1 MDAQCLLMF
10 YQNQKLNDEV
20 ITRICTDIIG
30 RQRIISAT
38 FESSPSSMLPIGSP
52 KAAFVTFSQG
62 LKQAMA
68 STVAVDALSGTSP
81 SNFAGILQS
90 LPMNPQA
97 IGTAWLISSAV
108 FTTYST
114 TTFLKF
120 NSNTADSTE
129 AMKGGKSK
137 RQFSRSITP
146 AKVAKQVLPVLSRPT
161 LLTLFRFGGSL
172 LLGLLAHPDLAIM
185 HRIRETLQSV
195 PDFALPAAFLFT
207 ANFANSISLNRIG
220 ISLTYT
226 SKCGIPLITV
236 LLTILLD
243 GTKALPNTL
252 ALASLLPIAIGIAA
266 ASWNSPTF
274 ETIGF
279 LAAVTSATAQSALNV
294 TSKRAM
300 MKTGVTGS
308 AAQRVMVAVGLVIT
322 IVVTLTQVLT
332 TRYSKDSSTS
342 DDNAVVQ
349 AESGP
354 PAWLTAFA
362 ASSYHLEYMLSFMFV
377 RLVEPITY
385 GTCDAIRRLA
395 IIISGRGFFGGPPLT
410 RYNIIGVAL
419 ALLGALGF
427 SVANSL

>member
-1 MDAQCLLMF
+1 
-10 YQNQKLNDEV
+10 
-20 ITRICTDIIG
+20 
-30 RQRIISAT
+30 
-38 FESSPSSMLPIGSP
+38 
-52 KAAFVTFSQG
+52 
-62 LKQAMA
+62 MA
-68 STVAVDALSGTSP
+68 SSVTADALAGTTIP
-81 SNFAGILQS
+81 TNFAGILQS

-97 IGTAWLISSAV
+97 VGTAWLISSAV

-120 NSNTADSTE
+120 NSIKPDFTE
-129 AMKGGKSK
+129 VANGRKSK
-137 RQFSRSITP
+137 RQSSRAITP
-146 AKVAKQVLPVLSRPT
+146 AKVAKVLPVLSRPT
-161 LLTLFRFGGSL
+161 LLTLYRFGGSL
-172 LLGLLAHPDLAIM
+172 LLGLLAHPDLAILY
-185 HRIRETLQSV
+185 RIKETLQAV

-236 LLTILLD
+236 LMTILLD
-243 GTKALPNTL
+243 GTKALPNPL

-300 MKTGVTGS
+300 MKTGVTGV
-308 AAQRVMVAVGLVIT
+308 AAQRVMVAVGLVIA
-322 IVVTLTQVLT
+322 IAMTLIQVLT
-332 TRYSKDSSTS
+332 TRYAKESTTDDSM
-342 DDNAVVQ
+342 AVT
-349 AESGP
+349 ESSP

-362 ASSYHLEYMLSFMFV
+362 AASYHLEYILSFMFV

-395 IIISGRGFFGGPPLT
+395 IIITGRGFFGGPPLT
-410 RYNIIGVAL
+410 RYNILGVAL
-419 ALLGALGF
+419 ALLGAM
-427 SVANSL
+427 SYSIASSL